1 MKNRGMGGSEMEC
14 NKIRGGPEHSVGNS
28 DMMRR
33 KLVRLAL
40 PMAFQQFMLALVGA
54 SDAVMLGKLNQDA
67 MSAVSLAT
75 QVTFVFN
82 LFMMAFVIGENMF
95 VAQYYGKRD
104 GRNIFRV
111 LCLTL
116 RTACG
121 VSVLFWMG
129 TLFFPENIMYFFTND
144 RELIALGSGYLR
156 VVGCSYFL
164 SAVAQVHM
172 TVMKN
177 CGAVNVSTTISG
189 VTVILNILL
198 NGVFIFGL
206 LGVPAMEADG
216 AALAT
221 VLATF
226 VQAAW
231 SVAFVRKRIKME
243 GFGRQ
248 NSRYGMQQSHHGMPN
263 SRHGMSDMLM
273 DENDETDNIDS
284 GNPPG
289 LLRIGRK
296 GRDGDLARR
305 FWAKTT
311 PVLLNEL
318 VWGGGF
324 TIYSV
329 IMGHMGTDAVA
340 ANSIANISK
349 NLVICLC
356 LGLGGAGSIIVGNEL
371 GASRF
376 EKAKEAGR
384 VLTKASIA
392 GGVLS
397 GLFLLALSPFIVRV
411 VDLTSA
417 AGGYLTGM
425 LVICSYYLIGKSVN
439 SMTIGGIFP
448 AGGDARF
455 GLICDAVTLWCI
467 VIPFGCLCAFVWKL
481 PVLTVY
487 FVLSLDEIIKL
498 PAVYRHY
505 KKYGWLRNITN

>member
-1 MKNRGMGGSEMEC
+1 MEC
-14 NKIRGGPEHSVGNS
+14 NKIRDGTEHSVGNS
-28 DMMRR
+28 DTMRR

-104 GRNIFRV
+104 GGNIFRV

-121 VSVLFWMG
+121 VSVLFWIG

-156 VVGCSYFL
+156 VVGGSYFL

-198 NGVFIFGL
+198 NGVLIFGL

-248 NSRYGMQQSHHGMPN
+248 NSRHGMPG
-263 SRHGMSDMLM
+263 RLM
-273 DENDETDNIDS
+273 DEKDENDETDNTDS
-284 GNPPG
+284 GNRPG

-324 TIYSV
+324 TMYSV

-384 VLTKASIA
+384 MLAKASIA

-411 VDLTSA
+411 VDLTPA

-455 GLICDAVTLWCI
+455 GLLCDAVTLWCI
-467 VIPFGCLCAFVWKL
+467 VIPFGCLCAFVWKF
-481 PVLTVY
+481 PVLAVY